1 MGTEPSLTVAS
12 SGIEESILQSVLSS
26 YENTRSTV
34 RNMLKIHPEGIFDG
48 LRAMLRQQNSVQELS
63 LGGRTIDGNV
73 QFFYALIAMGCLY
86 GCFIGVGTAIRL
98 QANLTALAAR
108 RCVTPT
114 HKLKLVLSELISSF
128 LLGYVDGDPPFVLEI
143 CTETGFSGTDGEN
156 ACDLLLGIADRVS
169 MESLWE
175 VWER

>member
-98 QANLTALAAR
+98 QANLTALALL
-108 RCVTPT
+108 P
-114 HKLKLVLSELISSF
+114 IS
-128 LLGYVDGDPPFVLEI
+128 
-143 CTETGFSGTDGEN
+143 
-156 ACDLLLGIADRVS
+156 
-169 MESLWE
+169 
-175 VWER
+175 